1 MAAGLVPDSQ
11 GVTLDINQ
19 LPPEMQPSDDIAKLL
34 GRAGELKA
42 QLEANQ
48 LDREGLAE
56 VRENYN
62 KIRDDINEL
71 QKVENDRQAQ
81 AEQKAILDELK
92 GVLAQTRTPSRAQMI
107 GNPEP
112 KRSDEGRSFFATLA
126 RARSTKFASGP
137 EEMIEAKAILGD
149 MGSYWGDIPS
159 ESKATVGDTDA
170 AGGYRVPNNVV
181 ADINLQATA
190 GRAVV
195 ELFTNVTGVRGSAVD
210 IPFEDTNSVRS
221 RAIIAGAGTLKENSN
236 FIVNNYTATLY
247 TLARIFDVG
256 NQLLRQSEGAA
267 EQLVRSALARAFA
280 LGEDYYAIQGSG
292 SSQPYGLL
300 TALGTSGTYVTT
312 HSSPATTTI
321 AGNWAT
327 AVAKAAGAIADRGGQ
342 PDAVVLNS
350 GDYWNSIVS
359 GADAAGFYVD
369 PQGGGFGFS
378 AQNTATTGAGPW
390 GLALRHTPN
399 MPSDSL
405 VVGEYKR
412 AMFFR
417 GQGYRVD
424 VSSEAGTRWDYNLT
438 GFRGEEEI
446 AFDARPAVYTGYFQ
460 RIVNVMA

>member
-1 MAAGLVPDSQ
+1 MPA
-11 GVTLDINQ
+11 
-19 LPPEMQPSDDIAKLL
+19 
-34 GRAGELKA
+34 
-42 QLEANQ
+42 
-48 LDREGLAE
+48 
-56 VRENYN
+56 
-62 KIRDDINEL
+62 
-71 QKVENDRQAQ
+71 
-81 AEQKAILDELK
+81 
-92 GVLAQTRTPSRAQMI
+92 
-107 GNPEP
+107 
-112 KRSDEGRSFFATLA
+112 
-126 RARSTKFASGP
+126 
-137 EEMIEAKAILGD
+137 
-149 MGSYWGDIPS
+149 
-159 ESKATVGDTDA
+159 ESKATVGDSDG
-170 AGGYRVPNNVV
+170 AGGYLVPNNVV
-181 ADINLQATA
+181 ADINLQAQP

-195 ELFTNVTGVRGSAVD
+195 DLFTVISGVRGSAVD
-210 IPFEDTNSVRS
+210 IPWEQSADS
-221 RAIIAGAGTLKENSN
+221 RAVIAAAGATKENSN

-267 EQLVRSALARAFA
+267 EQLVRSKLARAFA
-280 LGEDYYAIQGSG
+280 SGEDYYAIQGSG

-327 AVAKAAGAIADRGGQ
+327 AVAKAAGAAADRGAI
-342 PDAVVLNS
+342 PTAVVMNS

-369 PQGGGFGFS
+369 PQGGGFGFNPS
-378 AQNTATTGAGPW
+378 GTGNTGAGPW

-405 VVGEYKR
+405 VVGDFKS
-412 AMFFR
+412 AVFFR

-424 VSSEAGTRWDYNLT
+424 VSSEAGDRWDKNLT

-446 AFDARPAVYTGYFQ
+446 AFDARPAVYTGNFQ

>member
-1 MAAGLVPDSQ
+1 MQDAGIIPDDPQLGALLTQAQSIQEKMADERADRDELRNELTEVKGRIDEWQ
-11 GVTLDINQ
+11 TAKNKADA
-19 LPPEMQPSDDIAKLL
+19 DAKL
-34 GRAGELKA
+34 
-42 QLEANQ
+42 
-48 LDREGLAE
+48 
-56 VRENYN
+56 
-62 KIRDDINEL
+62 
-71 QKVENDRQAQ
+71 Q
-81 AEQKAILDELK
+81 AEIKAMVD
-92 GVLAQTRTPSRAQMI
+92 GALASSRTESKAHLVGSPQ
-107 GNPEP
+107 P
-112 KRSDEGRSFFATLA
+112 KTGDDQSFFATLA
-126 RARSTKFASGP
+126 RARSRGMSDIKAQLEATEELASVF
-137 EEMIEAKAILGD
+137 
-149 MGSYWGDIPS
+149 GSTWAGIPA
-159 ESKATVGDTDA
+159 ESKATVGDSDG
-170 AGGYRVPNNVV
+170 AGGYLVPNNVV
-181 ADINLQATA
+181 ADINIQATP

-195 ELFTNVTGVRGSAVD
+195 ELFTVIDGVRGSAVD
-210 IPFEDTNSVRS
+210 IPWEDGLSTFS
-221 RAIIAGAGTLKENSN
+221 RAVIASPGATKENKN
-236 FIVNNYTATLY
+236 FLVNNYTATLY

-267 EQLVRSALARAFA
+267 EKLVRSSLARAFA
-280 LGEDYYAIQGSG
+280 LGEDYYAIQGTG

-327 AVAKAAGAIADRGGQ
+327 AVAKAAGAIADRGGV

-369 PQGGGFGFS
+369 PQGGGFNFNPQG
-378 AQNTATTGAGPW
+378 TGTTGAGPW

-399 MPSDSL
+399 MPTDSL
-405 VVGEYKR
+405 VVGDYKS

-424 VSSEAGTRWDYNLT
+424 VSSEAGDRWDKNLT

-446 AFDARPAVYTGYFQ
+446 AFDARPAVYTGNFQ